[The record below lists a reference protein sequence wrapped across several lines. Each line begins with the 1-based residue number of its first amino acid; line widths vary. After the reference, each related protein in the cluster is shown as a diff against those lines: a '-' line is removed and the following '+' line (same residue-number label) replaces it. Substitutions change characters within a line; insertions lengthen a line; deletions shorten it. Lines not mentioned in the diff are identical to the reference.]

1 MKIGKL
7 PEPVLIR
14 SVLKEVGH
22 RREEV
27 LVGPSV
33 GQDCAVLEAGKGEV
47 LVLSSDPI
55 TGTTKDIGSHSVY
68 ITANDLAASGAEPI
82 GIMLTILLTPDTEE
96 AELKD
101 MMRGVEKTCKE
112 LNMEV
117 MGGHTEITQVVRQPL
132 ISLTGVGKMK
142 KEELL
147 VTSAVKPG
155 EDLVVTK
162 WIGLEGTSIAA
173 KEKEEL
179 ISLTGVGKMKKE
191 ELLVTSAVKPGEDL
205 VVTKWIGLEGTSIAA
220 KEKEEV
226 LFERFAPSFVETAK
240 QFDKYL
246 SVIPEAKIAKEWG
259 ASAMH
264 DITEGGVF
272 GALWEMGSGSGVGLD
287 IDLKSIPIRQE
298 TVEVCEALGLNP
310 YILMSSGSMLI
321 STRDGHGLVQKL
333 ARAGI
338 HAAVVGKATDG
349 NDRIL
354 RNGEDTR
361 YLDKPQS
368 DELYKIYQ

>member
-132 ISLTGVGKMK
+132 ISLTGVGK
-142 KEELL
+142 
-147 VTSAVKPG
+147 T
-155 EDLVVTK
+155 
-162 WIGLEGTSIAA
+162 
-173 KEKEEL
+173 
-179 ISLTGVGKMKKE
+179 
-191 ELLVTSAVKPGEDL
+191 
-205 VVTKWIGLEGTSIAA
+205 
-220 KEKEEV
+220 
-226 LFERFAPSFVETAK
+226 F
-240 QFDKYL
+240 
-246 SVIPEAKIAKEWG
+246 
-259 ASAMH
+259 
-264 DITEGGVF
+264 
-272 GALWEMGSGSGVGLD
+272 
-287 IDLKSIPIRQE
+287 LK
-298 TVEVCEALGLNP
+298 
-310 YILMSSGSMLI
+310 
-321 STRDGHGLVQKL
+321 
-333 ARAGI
+333 
-338 HAAVVGKATDG
+338 
-349 NDRIL
+349 
-354 RNGEDTR
+354 
-361 YLDKPQS
+361 
-368 DELYKIYQ
+368 